1 MRISQESAM
10 PTKTAIERAKKDARE
25 GKSPTTQAGEF
36 VREVIEHV
44 REGKHG
50 VRSAK
55 QAIAIGLSEARRAG
69 VKLPPR
75 PGNKADAAANR
86 ARKKKPSAKRAR
98 ATLKALRREPHS
110 TVSHDALARQAH
122 ASAEKRGAANRR
134 RAAAKAL
141 RTKGSKVLQ
150 SAGRKATQTRARRQ
164 RAR

>member
-1 MRISQESAM
+1 MNLFPSFGGSPM
-10 PTKTAIERAKKDARE
+10 PEKRTVRRAQKDKRE
-25 GKSPTTQAGEF
+25 GKAPTTQAGEF

-75 PGNKADAAANR
+75 PGNKADAVASR
-86 ARKKKPSAKRAR
+86 APKKKPSAKRAR

-122 ASAEKRGAANRR
+122 ASAEKRG
-134 RAAAKAL
+134 
-141 RTKGSKVLQ
+141 
-150 SAGRKATQTRARRQ
+150 
-164 RAR
+164 